1 MTLLKTYKQTILKDT
16 RILVIDDSD
25 TVRAY
30 LHSIL
35 TPLGAAVDGA
45 ATGQEGLDKSVQADY
60 QLIFLDLLLPDT
72 DGMHVLQQIRTKN
85 EHSTIIILT
94 SFGSTKSA
102 VAAMQKGADS
112 YLEKQE
118 FPASGD
124 RAEFLKL
131 IKQASNHRASQLAR
145 KQAVLAASPQAM
157 AIHDLHDPAVA
168 VLTATEILSQ
178 GDMGELSPEQQQFIT
193 IAHIAAQRLANLSH
207 YLNHIPPGS
216 DQLKLELERVDLR
229 EVIKASAPIFVLQ
242 ARAKSQVLALG
253 LPSQAVHVRAD
264 IERLVQALDNLI
276 SNAITYTPE
285 GGHVTVHLQADQGRA
300 VLRVSDTGAGIP
312 PERMSSLF
320 SERSERRQS
329 QDELEN
335 TGSGLLIAK
344 KIVEAHRGTL
354 SAESEDVE
362 GKGAT
367 FVISLALDV
376 ESAPPQPPSEDS
388 REAPV
393 PPTTPELLPQEEPG
407 LPLAPVQDPELTRL
421 FFDESRGQIRSLQ
434 NAISGLYFKP
444 QDQQLIEVAHRTSHT
459 LKGNALTMQQVEIH
473 KLTVQMDDVLKQ
485 ADKGSLTLTQIHVR
499 RLAHLLDLIANLLE
513 EGERSLPAQLSGH
526 RPGGTRMLGH

>member
-35 TPLGAAVDGA
+35 TPLGATVDGA
-45 ATGQEGLDKSVQADY
+45 ATGQEGLDQCAKVDY
-60 QLIFLDLLLPDT
+60 HLIFLDLLLPDT
-72 DGMHVLQQIRTKN
+72 DGMHVLRQIREKN
-85 EHSTIIILT
+85 ERVTIIILT

-102 VAAMQKGADS
+102 VAAMQQGADS

-131 IKQASNHRASQLAR
+131 IKQAWNHRAGQLAH
-145 KQAVLAASPQAM
+145 KQATQASGPQAM
-157 AIHDLHDPAVA
+157 AVHDLHAPAVA

-193 IAHIAAQRLANLSH
+193 IAHVAAQRLANLSH
-207 YLNHIPPGS
+207 YLNHLSPDSTQIE
-216 DQLKLELERVDLR
+216 LELERIDLR
-229 EVIKASAPIFVLQ
+229 EVVKASAPIFVLQ

-253 LPSQAVHVRAD
+253 LPPEAVRGRAD
-264 IERLVQALDNLI
+264 VERLVQALDNLI

-285 GGHVTVHLQADQGRA
+285 GGQITVHLQAEQGQA
-300 VLRVSDTGAGIP
+300 VLCVSDTGPGIP
-312 PERMSSLF
+312 PERLAGLF
-320 SERSERRQS
+320 SEQRERKQ
-329 QDELEN
+329 QPDELEK
-335 TGSGLLIAK
+335 TGMGLLIAK
-344 KIVEAHRGTL
+344 RIVDAHGGTL
-354 SAESEDVE
+354 RAESEGLP

-367 FVISLALDV
+367 FVVSLPLDV
-376 ESAPPQPPSEDS
+376 ETVPPKPSEISRKAPAPPTVPTPSTPSEALS
-388 REAPV
+388 
-393 PPTTPELLPQEEPG
+393 
-407 LPLAPVQDPELTRL
+407 QDPELFRL
-421 FFDESRGQIRSLQ
+421 FFDEASGQIRSLQ

-459 LKGNALTMQQVEIH
+459 LKGNALAMQQVEVH
-473 KLTVQMDDVLKQ
+473 KLAAQMDDVLKQ

-513 EGERSLPAQLSGH
+513 ESESGTPAQPGTR